1 MKVGMFHE
9 DFKVPPAVRTP
20 GVQEKGSH
28 REMKNLP

>member
-20 GVQEKGSH
+20 GVQEQSSR